1 MPTKKRVLQVIMD
14 DYDFKR
20 FTALQKKL
28 RRKSNSEMLLIMVQ
42 DWLDQYEA
50 QNGKLIKSSLNAT
63 DDIIHPNITY

>member
-14 DYDFKR
+14 DFDFER

-50 QNGKLIKSSLNAT
+50 QNGKLIKASLNAT
-63 DDIIHPNITY
+63 DDKIHPNITF